1 MPTLADPLERKTSK
15 PAASPDPT
23 GLDECPSLLRNDV
36 DFCATFQ
43 LVELLLKDFKQVDA
57 TKEHYRKYNH
67 PGQDFGKR
75 SEASLR
81 NRIRRNVAPTA
92 ILGAEYM
99 RARVEHKVQEVVQM
113 ARPVASMVQEAV
125 NLLKWSNKVVKW
137 ADWVSDGPL
146 LVTGPMTLIH
156 AVVGVG

>member
-1 MPTLADPLERKTSK
+1 
-15 PAASPDPT
+15 
-23 GLDECPSLLRNDV
+23 V
-36 DFCATFQ
+36 
-43 LVELLLKDFKQVDA
+43 
-57 TKEHYRKYNH
+57 
-67 PGQDFGKR
+67 R

-81 NRIRRNVAPTA
+81 NRILRNVAPTA

-99 RARVEHKVQEVVQM
+99 RARAEHKVQEVVQM

-125 NLLKWSNKVVKW
+125 NLLKWLNKVVKW
-137 ADWVSDGPL
+137 ADWVSVGPL